1 MLHYLLMF
9 IRTRA
14 RVIIFSLQI
23 DANIMA
29 KWNGGAKDIIHT
41 NKAAA
46 AAPVHI
52 IKNERKVQ
60 RAL

>member
-9 IRTRA
+9 MRTRA

-29 KWNGGAKDIIHT
+29 KWNGGAKDIIHA
-41 NKAAA
+41 NKRCRRRTGA
-46 AAPVHI
+46 H
-52 IKNERKVQ
+52 N
-60 RAL
+60 